1 MTAMTTL
8 LPDWL
13 ARRADLMPDAPALI
27 ADQLRWSFG
36 DLHRAANAAAA
47 RLAHFEIEAGQRVAS
62 LMGSNPGFVALLHA
76 MPRVGASC
84 VALNTR
90 LTPAELIWQ
99 IVNSRAPLVLYDQAH
114 APTIELIR
122 PQLPEVRFEL
132 WQPFVDQAE
141 LEAAADA
148 SRLIELEA
156 VQSIIYT
163 SGTTGNPKGAMITYA
178 NHWWSANASALN
190 LGLLPDDCWLAIL
203 PLFHVGGMSIL
214 MRSVIY
220 GQKVVLLERF
230 DAGAAN
236 RLIDREGVTIVSVVA
251 TTLQRML
258 EERGQQ
264 DYPAHLRCM
273 LLGGGPAPRPLLEA
287 CAARGLPVVQTYGM
301 TETASQAVTLA
312 PADALRK
319 LGSAGKPLLPLELR
333 IDAPPLQAGE
343 ILLRGPMVCAGYAD
357 NPAATAAAI
366 RDGWLHTGD
375 IGRLDEEGYLYL
387 LDRRSDLIISGG
399 ENIYPAELEATLLAH
414 PSVAEA
420 GVVGVPDQQWGQ
432 VPVAFVVARQ
442 PDQAQ
447 ALLAE
452 LPSFLAERLA
462 RYKLPRRYFVATELP
477 RTASGKLRRN
487 LLRRQLEEG
496 TIE

>member
-1 MTAMTTL
+1 MTTR

-27 ADQLRWSFG
+27 AGELRWSFA

-47 RLAHFEIEAGQRVAS
+47 RLRGFEVEAGQRVAS

-76 MPRVGASC
+76 MPRVGTSC
-84 VALNTR
+84 VPLNTR
-90 LTPAELIWQ
+90 LTPPELVWQ
-99 IVNSRAPLVLYDQAH
+99 IGHCRAPLVLYDQAH
-114 APTIELIR
+114 AATIEQIR
-122 PQLPEVRFEL
+122 AQLPAVRFEL
-132 WQPFVDQAE
+132 WRPFVDRAE
-141 LEAAADA
+141 LEAAPES

-156 VQSIIYT
+156 IQSIIYT
-163 SGTTGNPKGAMITYA
+163 SGTTGNPKGAMISYA

-190 LGLLPDDCWLAIL
+190 LGLLPNDCWLAIL

-236 RLIDREGVTIVSVVA
+236 RLIDSEGVTIVSVVA

-258 EERGQQ
+258 EERGQRA
-264 DYPAHLRCM
+264 YPSHLRCM

-287 CAARGLPVVQTYGM
+287 CAARALPVVQTYGM

-343 ILLRGPMVCAGYAD
+343 ILLRGPMVCAGYVD
-357 NPAATAAAI
+357 DPEATAAAI

-399 ENIYPAELEATLLAH
+399 ENIYPAELEAALLAH
-414 PSVAEA
+414 PGVAEA
-420 GVVGVPDQQWGQ
+420 GVVGVPDQEWGQ

-442 PDQAQ
+442 PAQ
-447 ALLAE
+447 VESLLAE
-452 LPSFLAERLA
+452 LPNFLSERLA
-462 RYKLPRRYFVATELP
+462 RYKLPRRYFVASELP

-487 LLRRQLEEG
+487 VLRRQLEKG
-496 TIE
+496 IA